1 MENTST
7 NAAGRSRSLV
17 TFVSTGPGNADFLT
31 QESIGHLREAERIYC
46 FGTGQNDGTASSR
59 TLETLRSLDATM
71 VSRAVVVTLP
81 MATQRTEAHAAY
93 DRLANQLCDDVKRGQ
108 RVAVCVEGSSNIYA
122 SVRYVMERLTS
133 LGIPYAE
140 TAGIPSF
147 IAAATAARL
156 SLCELQERLMV
167 IPGTITADEIETLI
181 GQHTNLVVM
190 KLSHCTAAIQTCI
203 HRHPDFQ
210 YHYFENIGT
219 PQQFYTTDRQH
230 LTSLVAFPYFSLM
243 VIKPGR

>member
-1 MENTST
+1 MDNQHIATST
-7 NAAGRSRSLV
+7 TPVV
-17 TFVSTGPGNADFLT
+17 TFVSTGPGDSAFLT
-31 QESIGHLREAERIYC
+31 QESIKALQTARIIYC
-46 FGTGQNDGTASSR
+46 FGTQKGSTCTSR
-59 TLETLRSLDATM
+59 TLDTLRTLDATM
-71 VSRAVVVTLP
+71 AERAVVIALP
-81 MATQRTEAHAAY
+81 MSAERQAAHATYDDLTQRLCADHEAK
-93 DRLANQLCDDVKRGQ
+93 CS
-108 RVAVCVEGSSNIYA
+108 VAVCVEGSASVYA

-147 IAAATAARL
+147 IAAAKAARL
-156 SLCELQERLMV
+156 SLCELQERLTV

-210 YHYFENIGT
+210 YHYFENVGT